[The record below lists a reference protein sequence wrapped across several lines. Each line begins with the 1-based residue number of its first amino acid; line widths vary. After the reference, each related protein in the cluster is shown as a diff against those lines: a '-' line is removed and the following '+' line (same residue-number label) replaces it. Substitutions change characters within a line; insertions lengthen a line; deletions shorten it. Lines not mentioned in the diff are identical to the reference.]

1 LTHLPLPPPSL
12 RYRPAFACDEQISLC
27 PSLPGNQEEIFLA
40 VLVAA
45 ALEGVPEV
53 DYSCPPLVA
62 DRLRELHALTA
73 GRSVGDVKKLVRR
86 LGGGGLDDVMD
97 F

>member
-1 LTHLPLPPPSL
+1 M
-12 RYRPAFACDEQISLC
+12 
-27 PSLPGNQEEIFLA
+27 
-40 VLVAA
+40 LVAA

-73 GRSVGDVKKLVRR
+73 GRSVGDVKKLARR
-86 LGGGGLDDVMD
+86 LGGGLDDVMD